1 MVTILKSG
9 IRSPKLVLRFL
20 KRKDPSGFDLIEI
33 EKIAGIPK
41 LVVEAGAFNG
51 ADTAMMAAMWPD
63 SAIYAFEPI
72 PELFVQAQNQT
83 RQYSQVNLL
92 QLALVN
98 TDQKEV
104 EINTFSMF
112 DKPHGSSSILSPTL
126 HLEVAPEIFFG
137 RTIKVPAIRLDDWY
151 KSIEGQSVDL
161 LWLDLQGA
169 ELDVLKSGSN
179 CLRNTKSLHIEVS
192 LKPLYEGAPTFN
204 EVDEFLRE
212 QGFHLVET
220 RIPVLSGNAVYKR

>member
-1 MVTILKSG
+1 MATILKSG
-9 IRSPKLVLRFL
+9 IRSPKLALRFL
-20 KRKDPSGFDLIEI
+20 RRKDPSGFDLKEI
-33 EKIAGIPK
+33 EKISGVPK

-51 ADTAMMAAMWPD
+51 ADTARMAAIWPD
-63 SAIYAFEPI
+63 SVIYAFEPI
-72 PELFVQAQNQT
+72 PELFVQAQNRT

-92 QLALVN
+92 QLALVS

-104 EINTFSMF
+104 QINTFSTL
-112 DKPHGSSSILSPTL
+112 DTPHGSSSILSPTL
-126 HLEVAPEIFFG
+126 HLEVAPEVFFG
-137 RTIKVPAIRLDDWY
+137 RTITVSAIRLDDWY
-151 KSIEGQSVDL
+151 KSIDGQSVDL

-169 ELDVLKSGSN
+169 ELDVLKSGRN
-179 CLRNTKSLHIEVS
+179 CLRNTKNLHIEVS
-192 LKPLYEGAPTFN
+192 LQPLYEGAPTFN